1 MIYKPVF
8 VIGMPRSGTTVISEA
23 ISLHEEF
30 GWISNYLTKF
40 PNYVWIS
47 MLNRLCFISKIGI
60 YIRGRKPQTNNL
72 NSFFRKFFPYPSEA
86 YNIWEIFLGKKFRND
101 YLFRKVATEEERKNV
116 IEYFKKVLKYQG
128 KKRLFVKLTGPP
140 RIQFLTSIFPDAYF
154 IHVIRDPRA
163 VVNSLL
169 KVKFWREGGGLERPW
184 WKGLPQEYIKEWE
197 KRNRS
202 PVALAALQ
210 WKRVVSLTWE
220 EKKYAQHGHFIEI
233 RYEDFVEKPHEYLT
247 KIFHKVG
254 LEDSPE
260 AHKYI
265 SSIGKLRNMN
275 Y

>member
-40 PNYVWIS
+40 PNYIWIS
-47 MLNRLCFISKIGI
+47 MLNRLCFIPKIGI

-101 YLFRKVATEEERKNV
+101 YLFGKVATEEERKNV

-154 IHVIRDPRA
+154 IHIIRDPRA

-169 KVKFWREGGGLERPW
+169 KVKFWREGGGLERP
-184 WKGLPQEYIKEWE
+184 
-197 KRNRS
+197 
-202 PVALAALQ
+202 
-210 WKRVVSLTWE
+210 
-220 EKKYAQHGHFIEI
+220 
-233 RYEDFVEKPHEYLT
+233 
-247 KIFHKVG
+247 
-254 LEDSPE
+254 
-260 AHKYI
+260 
-265 SSIGKLRNMN
+265 
-275 Y
+275 